1 MMIGVLMGV
10 LCALVTYMDYVA
22 AFLPDDQPQREACD
36 IKRILKEMVT
46 STVCPC
52 VYVPPRKKKKRKRKT
67 KPRLKAAREA
77 QTPILIL
84 ILTLTLTLNLTT
96 MMNSNTTAK
105 KPPASKLSMRLS
117 TKSTRRTWSEG
128 RRNLTTKSWNACRA
142 GKVNTRKGW
151 VQKADKLKATTS
163 TVKVFPVATKA
174 ANVSAKELAENMKN
188 EMIEEVKNEVKAQA
202 TEVANE
208 AKAALV
214 EEVSKIV
221 SVEDMPA
228 VPSSCGNALS
238 QGDDFFVY
246 LLITMPFNQLIAAY
260 TSVGSSLIEN
270 PARRASVDG
279 AGLWLLNN
287 DNVVWFIE
295 LPVMLLG
302 MFASFSI
309 LLAPLLAI
317 VATKVDTIRRT
328 RQNEIVRGYAR
339 DGLDNFGKQM
349 TGPRNPKIHGPIVI
363 RKRKQWRKW
372 RKNDRKFPSKF
383 FGKVSVLASARSNS
397 ACRKTR

>member
-1 MMIGVLMGV
+1 M
-10 LCALVTYMDYVA
+10 
-22 AFLPDDQPQREACD
+22 
-36 IKRILKEMVT
+36 
-46 STVCPC
+46 
-52 VYVPPRKKKKRKRKT
+52 
-67 KPRLKAAREA
+67 
-77 QTPILIL
+77 
-84 ILTLTLTLNLTT
+84 
-96 MMNSNTTAK
+96 
-105 KPPASKLSMRLS
+105 
-117 TKSTRRTWSEG
+117 
-128 RRNLTTKSWNACRA
+128 
-142 GKVNTRKGW
+142 
-151 VQKADKLKATTS
+151 
-163 TVKVFPVATKA
+163 
-174 ANVSAKELAENMKN
+174 
-188 EMIEEVKNEVKAQA
+188 
-202 TEVANE
+202 
-208 AKAALV
+208 

-372 RKNDRKFPSKF
+372 RKKRPKVPFKILWKSVCFGVRAVELGMSKDEVKRDEEFREFKRYVQCHNAHAHTCTRTLTLLPTPIHTRK
-383 FGKVSVLASARSNS
+383 LQNIHIHMNI
-397 ACRKTR
+397 